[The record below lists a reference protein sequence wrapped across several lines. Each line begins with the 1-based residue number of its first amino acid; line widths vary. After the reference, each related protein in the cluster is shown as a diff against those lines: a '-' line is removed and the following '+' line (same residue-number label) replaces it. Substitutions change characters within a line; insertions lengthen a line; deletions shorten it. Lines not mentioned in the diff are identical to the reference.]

1 MFEIPKELLF
11 LEYRSSDSDSW
22 LQLDTLES
30 FEVRMKPLKVYFCMY
45 QSQVTQV
52 DVTFVDLE
60 TASFFSLRVR
70 ILCGM
75 R

>member
-11 LEYRSSDSDSW
+11 LEYRGSDSW

-30 FEVRMKPLKVYFCMY
+30 FEVRMKPLKVYFCIY

-52 DVTFVDLE
+52 GVTFVDLE
-60 TASFFSLRVR
+60 TA
-70 ILCGM
+70 
-75 R
+75 